1 MPSFTPNTIVVH
13 AHGDIDLS
21 TAPAL
26 RHEIAAAIWSHPA
39 TVVIDLAQVEFMDSA
54 CANAVAASITQAEQ
68 AGVLI
73 EIDRPDD
80 HVARVLDICGVPRR
94 GRPGLR

>member
-1 MPSFTPNTIVVH
+1 MTDTIVVH

-26 RHEIAAAIWSHPA
+26 RHQIATAIWAHPA
-39 TVVIDLAQVEFMDSA
+39 TVVIDLAQVEFMDSS
-54 CANAVAASITQAEQ
+54 CANAVAASIAQAEK
-68 AGVLI
+68 AGVLV
-73 EIDRPDD
+73 EIDRPSD

-94 GRPGLR
+94 GRPHLT